1 MKHYKVEKTEEFKKE
16 FQKLDNS
23 VQILVLKFIK
33 KLEESENPK
42 SYGKSLSGEL
52 SGKYRFRINNYRLLT
67 IIKEDKMII
76 YALKIGH
83 RSKVYGIQKIQFD

>member
-1 MKHYKVEKTEEFKKE
+1 MTYTVNTTPQFDKEFK
-16 FQKLDNS
+16 KLDNS

-42 SYGKSLSGEL
+42 SYGKSLSGGL

-83 RSKVYGIQKIQFD
+83 RSKVYDIQKIQFD

>member
-16 FQKLDNS
+16 FKKLDNS

-42 SYGKSLSGEL
+42 SYGKSLSGGL
-52 SGKYRFRINNYRLLT
+52 SGKYRFRINNYRWLFML
-67 IIKEDKMII
+67 
-76 YALKIGH
+76 
-83 RSKVYGIQKIQFD
+83 

>member
-16 FQKLDNS
+16 FKKLDNS

-42 SYGKSLSGEL
+42 SYG
-52 SGKYRFRINNYRLLT
+52 N
-67 IIKEDKMII
+67 
-76 YALKIGH
+76 H
-83 RSKVYGIQKIQFD
+83 

>member
-16 FQKLDNS
+16 FKKLDNS

-42 SYGKSLSGEL
+42 SYGKSLSGGL
-52 SGKYRFRINNYRLLT
+52 SEKYRFRINNYRLLT

-83 RSKVYGIQKIQFD
+83 RSKVYDIQKIQFD